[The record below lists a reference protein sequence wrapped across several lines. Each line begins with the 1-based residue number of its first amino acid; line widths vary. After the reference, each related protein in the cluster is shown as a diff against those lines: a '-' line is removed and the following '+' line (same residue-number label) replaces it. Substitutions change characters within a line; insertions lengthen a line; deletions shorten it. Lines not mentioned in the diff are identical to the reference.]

1 MFLSIITCL
10 TVSTREA
17 YIYALGPTPL
27 LSGRRIY
34 IRSAT
39 CPHTSPS
46 SAYPWQAFPV
56 SVVHSLPNN
65 PALPP
70 GHTPTSCAWSLR
82 PAHKKV
88 AVYFRRYTVINVY
101 YARYKLVHLAFAEL
115 TPSSHCLPFHN
126 LEIDALRAFIK
137 NTCFSPHAHGVG
149 NWRMHFCTCAQ
160 RVRVCHITMKLGTL
174 MFCNKSSSICFKQ
187 RQAITIC
194 KLCSL

>member
-1 MFLSIITCL
+1 MLSDL
-10 TVSTREA
+10 PRFPAGGV
-17 YIYALGPTPL
+17 YIYALPRVRIHRLPL
-27 LSGRRIY
+27 LTRGRRFQSQLFTAY
-34 IRSAT
+34 RTTQPCHQGTHPPPARDLSA
-39 CPHTSPS
+39 
-46 SAYPWQAFPV
+46 
-56 SVVHSLPNN
+56 
-65 PALPP
+65 
-70 GHTPTSCAWSLR
+70 

-187 RQAITIC
+187 RQAITIY